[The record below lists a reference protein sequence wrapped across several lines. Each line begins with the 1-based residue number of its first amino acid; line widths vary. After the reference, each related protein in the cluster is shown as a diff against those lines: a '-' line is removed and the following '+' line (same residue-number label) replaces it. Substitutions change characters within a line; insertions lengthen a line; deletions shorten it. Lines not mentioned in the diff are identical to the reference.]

1 MTYQLTELVVTNF
14 RSIKGT
20 LTIPLDAPIVL
31 VHGPNGVGKTSIATA
46 IELALTGDVGGL
58 RRSDENVQN
67 HLVNRDALEASIVLR
82 MTGGPKS
89 ETNISVRDGVVRG
102 TPILDEDSRIF
113 FTDRCYLS
121 QSTLGRLLDIYQA
134 PTSRDPSNTPLTSFV
149 KKLLGLDQLEALI
162 DGVYPA
168 GHKARMSKL
177 SADFDRADQ
186 LEGRLQGEQRELDAL
201 ERSQNAE
208 AARLNAELE
217 QLRKALD
224 LPEDLSAA
232 VAMLAKGEDP
242 ELVARHEARVSG
254 VMSLQFQWSS
264 YTSKE
269 AQEDRASLE
278 NEEADAARALE
289 NYSAGPGRR
298 LATSIASI
306 RPIFPDSA
314 DPERT
319 DPEEARIGA
328 IRLVDREIARVDGLL
343 SSAAAASRSI
353 SARDQSINQQQARL
367 QLLNGQIADI
377 AGDSAGL
384 GQALAA
390 LLPHVTDDV
399 CPVCDRDFNEVSDI
413 SLRTHLSQEVARLIG
428 QSEKLNSLVAERQQV
443 QTQLAEFER
452 SRSTE
457 SARVITPVDATTYQ
471 ERLATLRTAKGELEA
486 LAAETLEGTRI
497 RNRHSTA
504 ASKVAQL
511 RLRDSTSLEI
521 RNSLS
526 TLAETIAEPPIAE
539 AETTQNALSRLISAT
554 ETALKAAIAQHT
566 DRKAAANTLA
576 RLLALAAEKAER
588 DAQTAVRTQRLAQ
601 LTAAQR
607 GVKRE
612 RDLANNLGRAASEA
626 RSAIVGRVFNERL
639 NAIWRD
645 LFVRLAPNEPFVPA
659 FVLPSSGAKIVNA
672 ILETVH
678 RDGGSYGRPG
688 AMLSAGNLNTA
699 ALTLFLALH
708 LSVKPEL
715 PWLLLDD
722 PVQSMDELHVAQF
735 AALLRTLAKS
745 EKRQLIIAV
754 HERPLFEY
762 LSLELSPAFVGDKL
776 ITVEL
781 SKSTEGSTLYRTN
794 VVGFEPDRLVA

>member
-1 MTYQLTELVVTNF
+1 MTPQLTELVVSNF

-31 VHGPNGVGKTSIATA
+31 IHGPNGVGKTSIATA
-46 IELALTGDVGGL
+46 IELALTGDVAGL
-58 RRSDENVQN
+58 RRSDEQVQN
-67 HLVNRDALEASIVLR
+67 HLVNRDAQEAAIALR
-82 MTGGPKS
+82 MTGGPKP
-89 ETNISVRDGVVRG
+89 ETNVSIRGGVIRG
-102 TPILDEDSRIF
+102 TPFLDDDGQTF

-186 LEGRLQGEQRELDAL
+186 LEERLQGEQREIDVLQRDQDA
-201 ERSQNAE
+201 EV
-208 AARLNAELE
+208 ARLKAELE
-217 QLRKALD
+217 RLRTALG

-232 VAMLAKGEDP
+232 AAMLAESEDP

-254 VMSLQFQWSS
+254 VTSLQFQWSS
-264 YTSKE
+264 FTSEE
-269 AQEDRASLE
+269 AQKDRASLE
-278 NEEADAARALE
+278 AEEADAARALGD
-289 NYSAGPGRR
+289 YSAGPGRR
-298 LATSIASI
+298 LANSITSI
-306 RPIFPDSA
+306 RPIFPDLA

-319 DPEEARIGA
+319 DPEESRVGA

-343 SSAAAASRSI
+343 SSATAASKSI
-353 SARDQSINQQQARL
+353 SVRDQSISQQQARL
-367 QLLNGQIADI
+367 KLLNDQIADI
-377 AGDSAGL
+377 AGDAAGL

-399 CPVCDRDFNEVSDI
+399 CPVCDRAFNEVSEI
-413 SLRTHLSQEVARLIG
+413 SLRTHLSQEVARLVG
-428 QSEKLNSLVAERQQV
+428 QSEKLKSLVAERQQV

-452 SRSTE
+452 SRSAE
-457 SARVITPVDATTYQ
+457 AARVITPVDVTTHQ
-471 ERLATLRTAKGELEA
+471 QRLSTLRTAKGELEA
-486 LAAETLEGTRI
+486 LAVETVQGTGI
-497 RNRHSTA
+497 RNRHATA
-504 ASKVAQL
+504 ASKAAQL
-511 RLRDSTSLEI
+511 RLRDSTSAEI
-521 RNSLS
+521 RSTLS
-526 TLAETIAEPPIAE
+526 TLAETIAEPPSAE
-539 AETTQNALSRLISAT
+539 TETTQDVLSRLILAT
-554 ETALKAAIAQHT
+554 ETAQKAAIALWA
-566 DRKAAANTLA
+566 DRKAAAKTLA
-576 RLLALAAEKAER
+576 RLKALAAEKTER
-588 DAQTAVRTQRLAQ
+588 DAQTAARTQRLGQ

-607 GVKRE
+607 VVKRE
-612 RDLANNLGRAASEA
+612 RDLATNLGSAAAQA

-645 LFVRLAPNEPFVPA
+645 LFIRLAPNEPFVPA
-659 FVLPSSGAKIVNA
+659 FMLPASGEKTVNA
-672 ILETVH
+672 LLETVH
-678 RDGGSYGRPG
+678 RDGGTYGRPG

-735 AALLRTLAKS
+735 AALLRTLAKR
-745 EKRQLIIAV
+745 EKRQLIIAI

-776 ITVEL
+776 ITVEV
-781 SKSTEGSTLYRTN
+781 SKSPEGSTRYTTD

>member
-1 MTYQLTELVVTNF
+1 MTYQLTELVVSNF

-58 RRSDENVQN
+58 RRSDEKVQN
-67 HLVNRDALEASIVLR
+67 HLVNRDALEAAIVLR

-89 ETNISVRDGVVRG
+89 ETNISIRDGLIRG
-102 TPILDEDSRIF
+102 TPILDDDGRIF

-162 DGVYPA
+162 DGVHPA

-186 LEGRLQGEQRELDAL
+186 LEGRLQGEQREIDAL
-201 ERSQNAE
+201 QRSQNAE
-208 AARLNAELE
+208 IARLKAEFE
-217 QLRKALD
+217 QLRKTLE

-232 VAMLAKGEDP
+232 AAMLAKSEDP

-254 VMSLQFQWSS
+254 VTSLQFQWSS
-264 YTSKE
+264 FTSKE

-278 NEEADAARALE
+278 TEEADAARALE
-289 NYSAGPGRR
+289 SYSAGPGRR
-298 LATSIASI
+298 LATSISSI

-328 IRLVDREIARVDGLL
+328 IRLVDREIVRLDGLL
-343 SSAAAASRSI
+343 SSAAAASQSI
-353 SARDQSINQQQARL
+353 SVRDQSISQQQARL
-367 QLLNGQIADI
+367 KLLNEQIADI

-399 CPVCDRDFNEVSDI
+399 CPVCDRAFNEVSEI
-413 SLRTHLSQEVARLIG
+413 RLRTHLSQEVARLIG
-428 QSEKLNSLVAERQQV
+428 QSEKLNSLIAERQQV
-443 QTQLAEFER
+443 QTRLAGFER
-452 SRSTE
+452 SRSAET
-457 SARVITPVDATTYQ
+457 ARVITPIDATTYQ
-471 ERLATLRTAKGELEA
+471 QRLATLRTAKGELEA
-486 LAAETLEGTRI
+486 LAVETVQGTGI
-497 RNRHSTA
+497 RNRHATA

-511 RLRDSTSLEI
+511 RLRDATSAEI
-521 RNSLS
+521 RSTLS
-526 TLAETIAEPPIAE
+526 TLAETIAEPPIGE
-539 AETTQNALSRLISAT
+539 AETTQDALSRLIFAT
-554 ETALKAAIAQHT
+554 ETALKTAIALQA
-566 DRKAAANTLA
+566 DRKTAAETIA
-576 RLLALAAEKAER
+576 RLLALASEKTER
-588 DAQTAVRTQRLAQ
+588 DAQTARRTQRLAQ

-607 GVKRE
+607 AVKRE
-612 RDLANNLGRAASEA
+612 RDLASNLGRAATEA
-626 RSAIVGRVFNERL
+626 RSTIIGRVFNERL

-659 FVLPSSGAKIVNA
+659 FMLPTSGEKTVNA
-672 ILETVH
+672 MLETVH
-678 RDGGSYGRPG
+678 REGGSYGRPG

-735 AALLRTLAKS
+735 AALLRTLAKR
-745 EKRQLIIAV
+745 EKRQLIIAI

-776 ITVEL
+776 ITVEV
-781 SKSTEGSTLYRTN
+781 SKSPEGSTLYRTN